1 MGIEEIQ
8 ANKNDVMVEKV
19 DCKKVQVS
27 IEKDNT
33 DENNKI
39 KDAIDRA
46 ENLIVEKKE
55 ELKKGRSNE
64 ELQKD
69 FTDSGKSSR
78 CSSRVSN
85 VSDQSDEEWDPKSED
100 KSENRKI
107 ECTSEIKSKDTAE
120 EIR

>member
-1 MGIEEIQ
+1 
-8 ANKNDVMVEKV
+8 MVEKV
-19 DCKKVQVS
+19 DCKEVQVS

-39 KDAIDRA
+39 KDAIDRT
-46 ENLIVEKKE
+46 ENLIAEKKE

-69 FTDSGKSSR
+69 VTDSGKSSR
-78 CSSRVSN
+78 CNSKVSN

-107 ECTSEIKSKDTAE
+107 ECTSEIKSKV
-120 EIR
+120 RR